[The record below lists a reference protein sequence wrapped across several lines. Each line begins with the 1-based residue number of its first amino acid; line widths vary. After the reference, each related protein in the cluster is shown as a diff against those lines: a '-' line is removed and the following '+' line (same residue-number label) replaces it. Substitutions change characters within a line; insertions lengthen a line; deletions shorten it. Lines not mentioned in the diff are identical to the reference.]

1 MVQLS
6 DMFANLS
13 KLIVYMLRMYTN
25 ILVSFCIH
33 NTKRSQYIGVLHMI
47 VDLNTFSSF
56 LTPQAFA
63 VGIMWN
69 ASSVMALNKMA

>member
-1 MVQLS
+1 
-6 DMFANLS
+6 
-13 KLIVYMLRMYTN
+13 
-25 ILVSFCIH
+25 
-33 NTKRSQYIGVLHMI
+33 MI

-69 ASSVMALNKMA
+69 ASSVMALIKWALILFPHLLA